1 MHSAQT
7 RSGCEFSFKATPAAV
22 RAARHRISA
31 TVREWGVALDEDLSF
46 RLELVA
52 SELLTN
58 GALHAGGRLTAVVA
72 MELDLLFVEV
82 LDESAAAPRPRTAGP
97 DDESGRG
104 LTLVEALCLLH
115 GSEPTAEGKRCW
127 AVLPLRQS
135 HIGADVPQGRDIAH
149 GPFSAQGPDT
159 AYGPDSARWSLTE
172 EGARLL
178 ARLCPFE
185 ERDAPQVPLG

>member
-1 MHSAQT
+1 MHRAQA
-7 RSGCEFSFKATPAAV
+7 RSSLEFSFAAAPAAV

-31 TVREWGVALDEDLSF
+31 TVREWGVPLDEELYF

-58 GALHAGGRLTAVVA
+58 AALHAGGRLTAVVA
-72 MELDLLFVEV
+72 LELDLLVVEV

-104 LTLVEALCLLH
+104 LTLVDALCLLY

-127 AVLPLRQS
+127 AVLPLRPA
-135 HIGADVPQGRDIAH
+135 HIGTGPAHDPDTSAGPCSAH
-149 GPFSAQGPDT
+149 GPDPAHDPDP
-159 AYGPDSARWSLTE
+159 AYGPDSVRWSLTP
-172 EGARLL
+172 GGFRLL
-178 ARLCPFE
+178 ARLC
-185 ERDAPQVPLG
+185 AS